1 MAFKAKELLNEFL
14 DVQQKPLRDVQS
26 RSLVRWNSPSEGM
39 YEENFDGVIF
49 YKLSLAGIAVVIRNS
64 YRNVIVA
71 LSQKIPLPHS
81 VDLVEALAAIKA
93 VSFAR
98 ELCISKV
105 EFEGTR
111 LASTSSQ
118 IWARSESSDSAYDV
132 DLEILMALK
141 FVGWIPAICVA
152 FWIALYVWSEA

>member
-14 DVQQKPLRDVQS
+14 DVQRKPLRDVQS

-49 YKLSLAGIAVVIRNS
+49 YKLSLASIGVVIRNS

-71 LSQKIPLPHS
+71 LSQKFPLPHS
-81 VDLVEALAAIKA
+81 VDLVEALAAIRA

-98 ELCISKV
+98 ELLH
-105 EFEGTR
+105 F
-111 LASTSSQ
+111 
-118 IWARSESSDSAYDV
+118 
-132 DLEILMALK
+132 
-141 FVGWIPAICVA
+141 
-152 FWIALYVWSEA
+152 

>member
-1 MAFKAKELLNEFL
+1 ML
-14 DVQQKPLRDVQS
+14 
-26 RSLVRWNSPSEGM
+26 
-39 YEENFDGVIF
+39 ENF
-49 YKLSLAGIAVVIRNS
+49 
-64 YRNVIVA
+64 
-71 LSQKIPLPHS
+71 
-81 VDLVEALAAIKA
+81 
-93 VSFAR
+93 
-98 ELCISKV
+98 CISKV

-132 DLEILMALK
+132 DLEVLMALK